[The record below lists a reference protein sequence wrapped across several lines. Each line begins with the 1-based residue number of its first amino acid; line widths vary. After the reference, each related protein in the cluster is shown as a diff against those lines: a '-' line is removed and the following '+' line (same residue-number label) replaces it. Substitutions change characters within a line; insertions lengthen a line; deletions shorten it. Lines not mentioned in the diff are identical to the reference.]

1 MKQSLKNYKTLK
13 NKKYNGG
20 TKSRTRTSM
29 SVGPA
34 TKKSSNMVKQGY
46 KSASK
51 NSSFFKSQFKK
62 FFNVIED
69 KTPPPLIINI
79 LN

>member
-34 TKKSSNMVKQGY
+34 TKKV
-46 KSASK
+46 ARW
-51 NSSFFKSQFKK
+51 
-62 FFNVIED
+62 
-69 KTPPPLIINI
+69 
-79 LN
+79 LNKDT